1 MSPESIYLDA
11 NATTMQAPAV
21 TQAMLEC
28 YERFGANPASQ
39 HRRGR
44 DARRRLEDAREG
56 IAELLGARI
65 GGPQADQLIFT
76 SGGTEANNL
85 AIFGLS
91 GPPGSRVIISSIEH
105 PCVEGAAEQLAKENH
120 HVDRIPVDR
129 SGVIDPADLEALLTD
144 AAHLVSVMLANH
156 ETGAVQPV
164 QELASKAHERRALLH
179 TDAVQAVGKLDID
192 FHDLGVDAMTVTAH
206 KCHGPLG
213 IGALLLQHG
222 VKLQPRM
229 FGGSQQ
235 YGLRPGTENVA
246 LAVGMHT
253 ALSLWREETSERYE
267 RMQTLRNRFEEL
279 LLAEIP
285 GLVVHSHTVAR
296 LPQTTNLA
304 FPGIERQA
312 FFMALDMA
320 GVACS
325 TGSACQSGSS
335 EPSPTL
341 LAMGCE
347 KGQIDSSLRFSLSAA
362 TGAAEVEDSARR
374 IIRAYKHL
382 RKAN

>member
-1 MSPESIYLDA
+1 MSSESIYLDA
-11 NATTMQAPAV
+11 NATTPQAPAV
-21 TQAMLEC
+21 TQAMIEC
-28 YERFGANPASQ
+28 YEQFGANPASQ
-39 HRRGR
+39 HRPGHQ
-44 DARRRLEDAREG
+44 ARRRLEDAREA
-56 IAELLGARI
+56 IAEMLGAQI

-91 GPPGSRVIISSIEH
+91 GPPGSRTIVSSIEH
-105 PCVEGAAEQLAKENH
+105 PCVAGAAQQLSREDH
-120 HVDRIPVDR
+120 LVDLLPVGL
-129 SGVIDPADLEALLTD
+129 SGVIDPAELEKLLTD
-144 AAHLVSVMLANH
+144 PVHLVSVMLANH
-156 ETGAVQPV
+156 ETGALQPLP
-164 QELASKAHERRALLH
+164 ELASIAHEHRALVH
-179 TDAVQAVGKLDID
+179 TDAVQAVGKID
-192 FHDLGVDAMTVTAH
+192 VNFRELGVDAMTVTAH

-213 IGALLLQHG
+213 IGALLLRNG
-222 VKLQPRM
+222 VKLQPRL

-246 LAVGMHT
+246 LAVGMQT
-253 ALSLWREETSERYE
+253 ALELWRKESQERAQ
-267 RMQTLRNRFEEL
+267 RMLKLRDRFEAL
-279 LLAEIP
+279 LLAEIE
-285 GLVVHSHTVAR
+285 GLQVHSRSVAR

-347 KGQIDSSLRFSLSAA
+347 KSQIDSSLRFSLGA
-362 TGAAEVEDSARR
+362 TTEAAEVDEAARR
-374 IIRAYKHL
+374 IILAYKHL
-382 RKAN
+382 RKAK